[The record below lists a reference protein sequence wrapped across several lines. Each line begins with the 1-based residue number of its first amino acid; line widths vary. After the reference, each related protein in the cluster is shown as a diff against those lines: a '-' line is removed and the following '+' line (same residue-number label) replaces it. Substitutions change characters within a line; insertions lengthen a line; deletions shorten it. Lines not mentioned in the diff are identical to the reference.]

1 MGMSGVRCL
10 QWQCQFSEKEVIH
23 IFFPSPSVSRRHGSF
38 HPLKHK
44 HRREPAA
51 STWARS
57 RLTTNV
63 SYVYC
68 VWVYGGNALFS
79 TQHVWGFF
87 SLSRKGIVLP
97 PQVCHYC
104 RERRQEKWVTAA
116 HHEPTS
122 CHMRCSLAEMAA
134 KFCGSPM
141 NAGCRLGCGFLNGL
155 DWLVLSSEWSIVIFW
170 GFENRYGEKR
180 TSEVMSIKGQ
190 VTVNRRLWQSSWWF
204 IETHNHSVQMTH

>member
-23 IFFPSPSVSRRHGSF
+23 IFFPSQSVSRRHGSF

-51 STWARS
+51 STWARR

-79 TQHVWGFF
+79 TQHVCFCFF
-87 SLSRKGIVLP
+87 TFQKGYSPPSSGLSLLPLKGDRKSESQL
-97 PQVCHYC
+97 H
-104 RERRQEKWVTAA
+104 T
-116 HHEPTS
+116 TS
-122 CHMRCSLAEMAA
+122 QPHAT
-134 KFCGSPM
+134 CG
-141 NAGCRLGCGFLNGL
+141 A
-155 DWLVLSSEWSIVIFW
+155 V
-170 GFENRYGEKR
+170 
-180 TSEVMSIKGQ
+180 
-190 VTVNRRLWQSSWWF
+190 
-204 IETHNHSVQMTH
+204 